1 MKNWQLVFCPRP
13 IWDRMEISILL
24 LAKWGG
30 VSACLLLPR
39 MGHLHRSVRN
49 ENFVQEW
56 KLLIWEWIKTKTF
69 SWIYTLSCRSQ
80 HCSMWFV
87 GPVSHGQWCSPCL
100 RSEHSSAEAS
110 LQKEGKGGVRSLKK
124 GNKNSNTFF
133 LSLPI
138 ITNLYSL
145 FAVTFLTVCIGDAG
159 VQSGSSWYN
168 SFFSEQ

>member
-56 KLLIWEWIKTKTF
+56 KLLTWEWIKTKTF

-87 GPVSHGQWCSPCL
+87 GPVSHGQCAAHAWGQSTAQRRPHC
-100 RSEHSSAEAS
+100 R
-110 LQKEGKGGVRSLKK
+110 KK
-124 GNKNSNTFF
+124 GREGSTRWRKETRTPIHFSFSAYYNKSIFTFCCYISYC
-133 LSLPI
+133 LHQWCWSAI
-138 ITNLYSL
+138 R
-145 FAVTFLTVCIGDAG
+145 
-159 VQSGSSWYN
+159 
-168 SFFSEQ
+168 